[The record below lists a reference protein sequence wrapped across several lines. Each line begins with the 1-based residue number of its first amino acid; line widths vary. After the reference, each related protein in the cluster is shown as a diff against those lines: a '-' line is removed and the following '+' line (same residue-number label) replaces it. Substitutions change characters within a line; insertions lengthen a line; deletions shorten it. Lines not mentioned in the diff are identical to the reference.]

1 MARVVFVG
9 VLSET
14 RNGVDRE
21 TLERL
26 ELIGFEVKKV
36 SKEMDVESCSPKPY
50 QLIVINHDIFTFNT
64 L

>member
-26 ELIGFEVKKV
+26 ELIGFEVKKSV
-36 SKEMDVESCSPKPY
+36 KRNGCGKLPSK
-50 QLIVINHDIFTFNT
+50 T
-64 L
+64 LSVNSNQS